1 MTYNRRAALMLSGNL
16 AAVAALALVP
26 GCATGTAG
34 ATTLQMAQ
42 TYGDDLVA
50 ALLAAASTYQAAP
63 NPSPIIASVVADLQT
78 AKTALDNA
86 TLASDARGVVLQII
100 AAVQTILPM
109 LTPFLAAAG
118 PYVPLAIAVL
128 QAFVAALPPPP
139 SAPATPPAALH
150 AVAEKYRMTHQ

>member
-26 GCATGTAG
+26 GCTMPAG

-50 ALLAAASTYQAAP
+50 ALLAAASTYQASP
-63 NPSPIIASVVADLQT
+63 NPSPIVASVVADLQT
-78 AKTALDNA
+78 AKKALDSA

-100 AAVQTILPM
+100 AAAQTILPM

-139 SAPATPPAALH
+139 ATPPTPPAALH
-150 AVAEKYRMTHQ
+150 AVAERYRAAHP